1 MRPSVSGK
9 TPNLPNRPTLINV
22 AAVVVTYNRSKLLV
36 ECLESLLKQSRP
48 VERIIVVDNGSTD
61 GTDESLKQRGFLA
74 NPTVEYL
81 PLGKNYGNS
90 GGICRGIIHALKE
103 EVDWIWVMDDDA
115 NPDGYAL
122 QKIIEAEVFKKN
134 IYGSAAVG
142 SRKDKKKLCFP
153 ARTVNP
159 RKNKYI
165 EYHEELDDIEEVAW
179 IPFLG
184 FFIHAEMIRRIG
196 LPDPDFFIL
205 DDDVE
210 YSERA
215 KKHGAKVYMV
225 KSSIIYHPYQQ
236 TVPINVLGRKVYYR
250 SMPPWKVYFDVR
262 NKIIIAKRY
271 YPALLFLQTLPG
283 ILLRAFY
290 SVFHESNRLKFF
302 SAYVN
307 GIISGILNITD
318 KRYLPPVNSCRLK
331 RRTDDSSGV

>member
-1 MRPSVSGK
+1 MEPVGRRQ
-9 TPNLPNRPTLINV
+9 TPNLPNRAALV
-22 AAVVVTYNRSKLLV
+22 DVVAVVVTYNRSKLLV
-36 ECLESLLKQSRP
+36 ECLDSLLRQSRQ

-61 GTDESLKQRGFLA
+61 GTSEILKQRGFLA

-90 GGICRGIIHALKE
+90 GGIFRGINHALNE
-103 EVDWIWVMDDDA
+103 EFDWIWVMDDDA
-115 NPDGYAL
+115 NPEGHAL
-122 QKIIEAEVFKKN
+122 QKIIENDLFQKN

-142 SRKDKKKLCFP
+142 SRKGKKKFCFP
-153 ARTVNP
+153 ARTVN
-159 RKNKYI
+159 RCKNKYI
-165 EYHEELDDIEEVAW
+165 EYHEELNDIEEVAW

-215 KKHGAKVYMV
+215 KKHGAKIFII
-225 KSSIIYHPYQQ
+225 KNSIIYHPYQK
-236 TVPINVLGRKVYYR
+236 TVRLNILGRKVYYR
-250 SMPPWKVYFDVR
+250 SMPPWKTYYDVR

-271 YPALLFLQTLPG
+271 YPVLLILQTLPG

-290 SVFHESNRLKFF
+290 SIFHESNRLKFL

-307 GIISGILNITD
+307 GLISGLLNITNR
-318 KRYLPPVNSCRLK
+318 RYRPPVNP
-331 RRTDDSSGV
+331 